1 MTVRGS
7 AAPDIATTRSGLRI
21 EAEDL
26 VQVVRG
32 GHRTLRGVSL
42 TVEPGE
48 LVAII
53 GASGVGKTTL
63 LDALAGIRPPAGGRV
78 RYGGVDQAA
87 EASRV
92 AYVPQDDIIHLQ
104 LPLER
109 TLRYAARLRLPAGTG
124 AAEIDRRV
132 AEVLAVLGL
141 TDRAGVRVGSLSG
154 GERKRASIGVELL
167 ARPRVLFLDEPTSGL
182 DPHTAV
188 DLLRLLR
195 RIARDAV
202 PVVVT
207 THNPADVE
215 RCDRVVVLARDG
227 HLAFAGTPEGA
238 RAYFAADTIADIYA
252 RIAEEADPAVWSVR
266 FAASPAA
273 TVTSAAPAT
282 QPDAVPP
289 PGASPTG
296 EWAGEHAGEHAG
308 ERTGERANEHAGGGR
323 NGGPN
328 AAGRPLGPF
337 RQTALLTVRGVDIL
351 CRNGLT
357 LAILLGSPVA
367 VVLMFLM
374 LFKAHAFAFAHPS
387 PSATVMVLFWI
398 AFGVFFFGLIYG
410 LLQICAEFPV
420 LRREVRAGL
429 GVVPYV
435 VSKAAVL
442 LPLLAL
448 ADLLLLGVLRGLDR
462 LPALP
467 WSRFGALY
475 VTVLLASAGALGLG
489 LLCSAAVSDAT
500 QATLMLPM
508 LCFPQVLFVGA
519 ILPVPVM
526 APVGRWVSWA
536 MSNRWCFEALGH
548 TVGVEHLW
556 RDGGSP
562 LGPPLLA
569 TYGHTFSRPVWVDW
583 VVLAGFAV
591 LFFAATCAVLARKY
605 NHRVRAA

>member
-7 AAPDIATTRSGLRI
+7 SAPEVAAERSGLRI
-21 EAEDL
+21 EAENL
-26 VQVVRG
+26 VQIVRG
-32 GHRTLRGVSL
+32 GHRTLRDVSL
-42 TVEPGE
+42 EVEPGE

-53 GASGVGKTTL
+53 GASGVGKTML
-63 LDALAGIRPPAGGRV
+63 LDALAGIRPPAAGRI
-78 RYGGVDQAA
+78 RYNGVDQATDR
-87 EASRV
+87 SRV

-124 AAEIDRRV
+124 ATDIDRRV
-132 AEVLAVLGL
+132 AEVLSVLGL
-141 TDRAGVRVGSLSG
+141 SGRSAVRVGSLSG

-182 DPHTAV
+182 DPHTAI

-195 RIARDAV
+195 RIAEDGV
-202 PVVVT
+202 PVVLT
-207 THNPADVE
+207 THNPTDVE
-215 RCDRVVVLARDG
+215 RCDRVAVLARDG
-227 HLAFAGTPEGA
+227 HLAFAGTPDAA
-238 RAYFAADTIADIYA
+238 RAYFGVGTVAEIYG
-252 RIAEEADPAVWSVR
+252 RVAEEPDPAVWSER
-266 FAASPAA
+266 FLAVSGSRTAAVSRAGERAFERATDRTVEPATDLSGAPPAGEPPAGEPAA
-273 TVTSAAPAT
+273 T
-282 QPDAVPP
+282 
-289 PGASPTG
+289 
-296 EWAGEHAGEHAG
+296 
-308 ERTGERANEHAGGGR
+308 GR
-323 NGGPN
+323 G
-328 AAGRPLGPF
+328 LGPV
-337 RQTALLTVRGVDIL
+337 RQTALLTARGVDIL
-351 CRNGLT
+351 SRNRLT
-357 LAILLGSPVA
+357 LAILLGSPIA
-367 VVLMFLM
+367 VLLMFLM
-374 LFKAHAFAFAHPS
+374 LFRAHAFSFARPS

-410 LLQICAEFPV
+410 LLQICTEFAI
-420 LRREVRAGL
+420 LRRETRAGL

-475 VTVLLASAGALGLG
+475 VTVLLASAGALALG

-526 APVGRWVSWA
+526 AAVGRWVSWA

-548 TVGVEHLW
+548 TIGVEHLW

-569 TYGHTFSRPVWVDW
+569 TYGHTFSRPVWQDW
-583 VVLAGFAV
+583 VALAGFAA
-591 LFFAATCAVLARKY
+591 LFFVATCAVLAVKCGR
-605 NHRVRAA
+605 RPSRGGVGGAG